1 MDYLLSVVALLL
13 GSLVIV
19 ALVFNPSFRHDILGA
34 EGEAEIKGLFTVRG
48 VAVIGLVAI
57 LLGAAIVKWPDVEFS
72 EESAFVD
79 VALRSG
85 EASMVLKVRNAS
97 ASAISDANRILDKEW
112 IPLFVRNYL
121 RIIADELSD
130 IDRTSLEGQ
139 ASCNDRGGNPSG
151 GGTTSRSD
159 ASGYFVKMGSLDSA
173 WIAAPPRWRSVLIVE
188 KPMSTLLGGRTAS
201 TLNAVSADHRIAAT
215 TSPPRQDGN
224 IGYQTD

>member
-1 MDYLLSVVALLL
+1 MLPCLK
-13 GSLVIV
+13 G
-19 ALVFNPSFRHDILGA
+19 
-34 EGEAEIKGLFTVRG
+34 GETASNGGYDWQASRTR
-48 VAVIGLVAI
+48 
-57 LLGAAIVKWPDVEFS
+57 PDVEFS

-97 ASAISDANRILDKEW
+97 ASAISDANRILDEEW

-173 WIAAPPRWRSVLIVE
+173 WIAAPPRWRSVLI
-188 KPMSTLLGGRTAS
+188 GGETDVDLAR
-201 TLNAVSADHRIAAT
+201 
-215 TSPPRQDGN
+215 RQDSVHTECGLSRSQN
-224 IGYQTD
+224 RGDY